1 MQTPRFPFVLVDVTA
16 DDLDDVT
23 AELFALGADGVE
35 ERDHTTLARPRCEGL
50 TTLSASFGVREQAE
64 VACTELASVSGA
76 RDPVLVEIVGDDWR
90 DAWKEHFKPFVF
102 ATRAS
107 DGLAVAVRPPWVEL
121 QRAQP
126 AIPNG
131 ADPARVR
138 WLELEPGRAF
148 GTGLH
153 ETTQLVAE
161 ALGQLPLE
169 GQALLD
175 VGTGSGILAL
185 LALALGAARVRGT
198 DNDPDAIAV
207 SDENAER
214 NSMTD
219 RATFCTDD
227 VATES
232 AQHWHFVVANI
243 ETHILVPMAE
253 ALTRTLAPQGQLL
266 LSGILA
272 TQEPQIRAAYEPLGL
287 RHVRTAQRGE
297 WVLVHFERT

>member
-16 DDLDDVT
+16 DDLDEVT
-23 AELFALGADGVE
+23 AELFELGADGVE
-35 ERDHTTLARPRCEGL
+35 ERDHTTLARGRREGL
-50 TTLSASFGVREQAE
+50 TTLSASFATRELADA
-64 VACTELASVSGA
+64 ACTHLDTVTGA
-76 RDPVLVEIVGDDWR
+76 REPAVVEIVGDEWR
-90 DAWKEHFKPFVF
+90 DAWKVHFKPFVF
-102 ATRAS
+102 ATREA
-107 DGLAVAVRPPWVEL
+107 DGLAVAVRPPWVTL
-121 QRAQP
+121 ADAQP

-161 ALGQLPLE
+161 ALGRLPLQ
-169 GQALLD
+169 GHAVLD

-185 LALALGAARVRGT
+185 LALALGAKSVRGT
-198 DNDPDAIAV
+198 DNDPDAVAV
-207 SDENAER
+207 SNENAER
-214 NSMTD
+214 NAMTAT
-219 RATFCTDD
+219 ATFAIDD
-227 VATES
+227 VSTETAGAWS
-232 AQHWHFVVANI
+232 FVVANI

-253 ALTRTLAPQGQLL
+253 ALARTVAPGGQLL

-287 RHVRTAQRGE
+287 RHVVTAQRGE
-297 WVLVHFERT
+297 WVLVHFERA